1 MFIKTKNQKNI
12 MVFEKIRDMFT
23 SNDERYEVLYYKYSK
38 VKLDNS
44 NLKKRHQRELDNY
57 KNRIHSKMANH
68 LIDLFQAVETA
79 KTSSFKVKATDVEL
93 QKLLMD
99 INKVEKDMK
108 KIMIDFSIEEVVPAE
123 RMFDPELHEIASYQ
137 DAKGMAKGLIM
148 KTSKKGFKYK
158 NEIIKKPRVVVTK

>member
-1 MFIKTKNQKNI
+1 
-12 MVFEKIRDMFT
+12 MVFDKIRDMFT
-23 SNDERYEVLYYKYSK
+23 SNDEKYEVLYYKYSK

-44 NLKKRHQRELDNY
+44 NLKKRHQGEFDKY
-57 KNRIHSKMANH
+57 KNEIHSKMANH
-68 LIDLFQAVETA
+68 LIELFQAVETA
-79 KTSSFKVKATDVEL
+79 KSSSFKVKATDVDL

-108 KIMIDFSIEEVVPAE
+108 KVMTDFSIEEVIPSE

-137 DAKGMAKGLIM
+137 DAKGMTKGLIM

-158 NEIIKKPRVVVTK
+158 NKLIKKPRVVVTK